1 MRLRYTTWACRWT
14 SLQARIDLL
23 PVVKISVP
31 WYAYSL
37 RLANIDGRG
46 AR

>member
-1 MRLRYTTWACRWT
+1 MRLRYTTWVCRWT
-14 SLQARIDLL
+14 SLQAHIDLL
-23 PVVKISVP
+23 LVGKISVP
-31 WYAYSL
+31 WHAYSL